1 MNLSVFLLTLICLI
15 SIIGMTSI
23 SLSIVFE
30 HHEPTRYIPT
40 RPTQQP
46 NESANKYI
54 ELDKDIEVYVASMDD
69 EEEDDDIMIADDLLE

>member
-1 MNLSVFLLTLICLI
+1 MTLIVLI
-15 SIIGMTSI
+15 TIIGMTSI

-30 HHEPTRYIPT
+30 QHEPSRYIPT

-46 NESANKYI
+46 NGSANKYR

-69 EEEDDDIMIADDLLE
+69 DEEDDDIIIADDLME